1 MIKRIATFLVL
12 AIAGQAAYAQANDD
26 VQILQSIYGKEKRD
40 VVTLM
45 MNLNDA
51 DGAKFWPIYDAYEV
65 ERKKLGAERLA
76 IIDEYAKNYSSLTD
90 AKADELMARIFKNDL
105 SVDKLHKS
113 YYAKVKKAISPMKA
127 AQFFQIEVYLQNQIR
142 AAISDSLP
150 FIGEFN

>member
-1 MIKRIATFLVL
+1 MHKRFLL
-12 AIAGQAAYAQANDD
+12 LLLILPFGAAVAQTNDD

-45 MNLNDA
+45 MNLSEA
-51 DGAKFWPIYDAYEV
+51 DGAKFWPIYDVYEA
-65 ERKKLGAERLA
+65 ERKKLGAERAA
-76 IIDEYAKNYSSLTD
+76 IITEYAKNYSSLTD

-113 YYAKVKKAISPMKA
+113 YYAKVKKALSPMKA

-150 FIGEFN
+150 FIGEYN